1 MSSPSS
7 ENSPVRVAIASLTGT
22 SLEFYDHFIYG
33 TAAALVFPT
42 LFFSQ
47 SDPRNA
53 LLLSLVSYGLAFFA
67 RPIGAAIFGH
77 FGDRMGR
84 KRVLFVT
91 LMMMGV
97 STFLIGALPT
107 YGSVGL
113 LAPLMLA
120 FLRLTQGLA
129 LGGEWG
135 GAALMVNET
144 EGGSKGLFGSL
155 VQVASPIGF
164 LLANVAF
171 AVVT

>member
-1 MSSPSS
+1 MSSRSS
-7 ENSPVRVAIASLTGT
+7 QNSPVLVAFASLTGT

-33 TAAALVFPT
+33 TAAALVFPS

-53 LLLSLVSYGLAFFA
+53 LLLSLVSYGLAFVA
-67 RPIGAAIFGH
+67 RPVGAMIFGH
-77 FGDRMGR
+77 FGDRIGR

-91 LMMMGV
+91 LMVMGL

-107 YGSVGL
+107 YNDVGL

-120 FLRLTQGLA
+120 FLRLTQGIA

-144 EGGSKGLFGSL
+144 EGSSKGLFG
-155 VQVASPIGF
+155 
-164 LLANVAF
+164 
-171 AVVT
+171 